1 MQASSLDTLEADRL
15 ELATDVIA
23 ARAATENFPVA
34 LRVLS
39 ADQRRH
45 LMAIYRYARL
55 TDQIGDAA
63 HGDRLALLDELS
75 RQVDSCF
82 ADRSDAAAR
91 AGASAPIDGQLELDL
106 RFEPT
111 PGARGGAATRVQPGA
126 PAAARARAGAESGE
140 RGGAGARHPIIDA
153 LEPTIRACGLPAGPF
168 RRLIDANR
176 LDQRKRRCE
185 TYQELLDYCDLSANP
200 VGELV
205 LYVFGAATPER
216 IRQSDGVC
224 TGLQLVEHWQD
235 VKEDYAAGRIY
246 LPGEDLAK
254 FGCREEELCAQR
266 ASPALRELL
275 RFECERAHGL
285 LDAGVPLVKSLRG
298 RARLAI
304 GGYLA
309 GGRAALDAIARA
321 GYDVRRGAP
330 RARRRDFARRY
341 LGVLF
346 APRPAGAAR

>member
-1 MQASSLDTLEADRL
+1 MHASSLDTLEADRL

-75 RQVDSCF
+75 RQLDSCF
-82 ADRSDAAAR
+82 DAR
-91 AGASAPIDGQLELDL
+91 ADAHSGARGQLELDL
-106 RFEPT
+106 GLESA
-111 PGARGGAATRVQPGA
+111 PGGRGADDAL
-126 PAAARARAGAESGE
+126 AAAGSAAPSPSEGAEARAS
-140 RGGAGARHPIIDA
+140 AGARHPIIDA

-321 GYDVRRGAP
+321 SYDVMRGAP

-341 LGVLF
+341 LGALF
-346 APRPAGAAR
+346 APKPAGVSR